1 MSQMTATEYQAHLDF
16 IAKRDEIINAEKDKQ
31 PTHLTARP
39 VWHGY
44 DRPAN
49 HPVIFSQALTDLFA
63 EALPETW
70 GKIRDK
76 VEPSGWFI
84 EPNGDILHLW
94 LNEAFVIEL
103 AELTDGQILDT
114 VWEMLTNQSA
124 TTEQVIAYLKGAGF

>member
-49 HPVIFSQALTDLFA
+49 HPVIFSQALTDLFRA
-63 EALPETW
+63 TYPRPEGINLP
-70 GKIRDK
+70 
-76 VEPSGWFI
+76 PSGWFI
-84 EPNGDILHLW
+84 EGNGEILNLW
-94 LNEAFVIEL
+94 LDEAFVIEL
-103 AELTDGQILDT
+103 TD
-114 VWEMLTNQSA
+114 N
-124 TTEQVIAYLKGAGF
+124 